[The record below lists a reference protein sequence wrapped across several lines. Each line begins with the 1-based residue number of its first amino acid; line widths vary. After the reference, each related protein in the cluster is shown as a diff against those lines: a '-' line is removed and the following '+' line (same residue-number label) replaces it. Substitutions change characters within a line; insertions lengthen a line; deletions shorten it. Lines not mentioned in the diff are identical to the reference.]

1 MLDEGGMCLL
11 DKGGM
16 DLLDEGMMGLLNEGG
31 MDLLDEGGMGLLNE
45 DGIDLLDEG
54 GMDLWLIKC
63 CLVPP
68 TSAPEIT
75 GGQEYYALGDILE
88 LNCTVHR

>member
-1 MLDEGGMCLL
+1 MLDEGGMYLL
-11 DKGGM
+11 NEDGM
-16 DLLDEGMMGLLNEGG
+16 DLLDEGG
-31 MDLLDEGGMGLLNE
+31 MDLLDEGGMDLLDEGRMN
-45 DGIDLLDEG
+45 LLDEG